1 MTSFTPKLDKIIE
14 DEESR
19 NHDNNGVISDSIL
32 NEYDFLTEQDL
43 LVALEINPK
52 KYKDGEYLNGIS
64 YKKNEEEEFTSSDE
78 YEKDEDENIDVND
91 GAHTIQN
98 GSLNVNGHNGSLG
111 DFSKLHNGALVK
123 NFEIMERYRAVEGIK
138 STSPT
143 SSRASDSMSMLNET
157 TKYNDE
163 ISSVI
168 SDSSSLSKIS
178 KLRNISSSR
187 RSSAFMPHS
196 HGKELLK
203 KYFSSYEGY
212 QFDSKLGRKIFVKA
226 ISKKYMAMYYVIS
239 PPQVTATDYEN
250 SGISTLLAVRNALK
264 IKEKLL
270 QEDIGHDT
278 ESLITS
284 CLIFDYNSNSLNFDE
299 FACIAKLN
307 NLNVEA
313 VVVAQDF
320 DVKRFR

>member
-19 NHDNNGVISDSIL
+19 NHDNSGVIDDSIL
-32 NEYDFLTEQDL
+32 EEYDFLTEQDL

-52 KYKDGEYLNGIS
+52 KYKEGEYLNGIS
-64 YKKNEEEEFTSSDE
+64 FKKEEGEITSSDDDDD
-78 YEKDEDENIDVND
+78 DEDGQD
-91 GAHTIQN
+91 GVFATPTIAQN
-98 GSLNVNGHNGSLG
+98 GSLAMNGHNGSLG
-111 DFSKLHNGALVK
+111 DFSKLHNGALAK
-123 NFEIMERYRAVEGIK
+123 NFEIMERYRKVEGIK
-138 STSPT
+138 STSPS
-143 SSRASDSMSMLNET
+143 SSRGSESIN
-157 TKYNDE
+157 NDDV
-163 ISSVI
+163 SSVI
-168 SDSSSLSKIS
+168 SDVSSSLSKIS
-178 KLRNISSSR
+178 KLRNISRS
-187 RSSAFMPHS
+187 RSSIIPYS
-196 HGKELLK
+196 QGKELLK
-203 KYFSSYEGY
+203 KYLSSYEGY
-212 QFDSKLGRKIFVKA
+212 EFDSKLGRKIFVKA

-270 QEDIGHDT
+270 EEDVGHDN

-284 CLIFDYNSNSLNFDE
+284 CLIFDYNNSSLNFDE

-313 VVVAQDF
+313 VVVVQDS

>member
-19 NHDNNGVISDSIL
+19 IHDNNGVIDDSIL
-32 NEYDFLTEQDL
+32 EEYDFLTEQDL

-64 YKKNEEEEFTSSDE
+64 FKKEEGEITSSDE
-78 YEKDEDENIDVND
+78 DDDD
-91 GAHTIQN
+91 GVFAIAQN
-98 GSLNVNGHNGSLG
+98 GSHAMNGHNGSLG
-111 DFSKLHNGALVK
+111 DFSKLHNGALAK
-123 NFEIMERYRAVEGIK
+123 NFEIMERYRKVEGIK
-138 STSPT
+138 STSPS
-143 SSRASDSMSMLNET
+143 SSRGSESIN
-157 TKYNDE
+157 NDDV
-163 ISSVI
+163 SSVI
-168 SDSSSLSKIS
+168 SDVSSSLSKIS
-178 KLRNISSSR
+178 KLRNISRS
-187 RSSAFMPHS
+187 RSSIIPYS
-196 HGKELLK
+196 QGKELLK
-203 KYFSSYEGY
+203 KYLSSYEGY
-212 QFDSKLGRKIFVKA
+212 EFDSKLGRKIFVKA

-270 QEDIGHDT
+270 EEDVGHDN

-284 CLIFDYNSNSLNFDE
+284 CLIFDYNNSSLNFDE

-313 VVVAQDF
+313 VVVVQDS

>member
-19 NHDNNGVISDSIL
+19 IHDNNGVIDDSIL
-32 NEYDFLTEQDL
+32 EEYDFLTEQDL

-64 YKKNEEEEFTSSDE
+64 FKKEEGEITSA
-78 YEKDEDENIDVND
+78 DEDDDEDDED
-91 GAHTIQN
+91 GVFAIAQN
-98 GSLNVNGHNGSLG
+98 GSLAMNGHNGSLG
-111 DFSKLHNGALVK
+111 DFSKLHNGALAK
-123 NFEIMERYRAVEGIK
+123 NFEIMERYRKVEGIK
-138 STSPT
+138 STSPS
-143 SSRASDSMSMLNET
+143 SSRGSESMMSN
-157 TKYNDE
+157 NDDVL
-163 ISSVI
+163 SVI
-168 SDSSSLSKIS
+168 SDVSSSLSKIS
-178 KLRNISSSR
+178 KLRNISRS
-187 RSSAFMPHS
+187 RSSIIPYS
-196 HGKELLK
+196 QGKELLK
-203 KYFSSYEGY
+203 KYLSSYEGY
-212 QFDSKLGRKIFVKA
+212 EFDSKLGRKIFVKA

-270 QEDIGHDT
+270 QEDIGHDN

-284 CLIFDYNSNSLNFDE
+284 CLIFDYNNSSLNFDE

-313 VVVAQDF
+313 VVVTQDS